1 MEKIDP
7 TFYAQVKGQ
16 IDDYVNQV
24 LSEPPQKKNQVKNST
39 VSLSGKQDPK
49 AQSFGS
55 QSDKKEEGMLSSS
68 KSP

>member
-24 LSEPPQKKNQVKNST
+24 LSEPPQKKN
-39 VSLSGKQDPK
+39 
-49 AQSFGS
+49 
-55 QSDKKEEGMLSSS
+55 
-68 KSP
+68 